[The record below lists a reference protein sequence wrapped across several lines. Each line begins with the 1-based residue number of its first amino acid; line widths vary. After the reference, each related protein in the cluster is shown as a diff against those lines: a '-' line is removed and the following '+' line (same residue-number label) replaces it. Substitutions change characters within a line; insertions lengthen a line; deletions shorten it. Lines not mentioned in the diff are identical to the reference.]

1 MDSINA
7 AMTAQPGYGFFATIF
22 IGLLAG
28 WIAERITSSDHG
40 LFTNMLV
47 GVAGSFVGS
56 RLAELLDIPIYGFL
70 RTLTAAVAGAVVV
83 IVIWNAARKPRG

>member
-7 AMTAQPGYGFFATIF
+7 AMATQPGYGFFATIF

-40 LFTNMLV
+40 IFTNMLV
-47 GVAGSFVGS
+47 GIAGSFLGS

-70 RTLTAAVAGAVVV
+70 RTLTAAIVGAVVV
-83 IVIWNAARKPRG
+83 IVIWNAARKPRV

>member
-7 AMTAQPGYGFFATIF
+7 AMAAQPGYGFFATIF

-40 LFTNMLV
+40 IFTNMLV
-47 GVAGSFVGS
+47 GIAGSFLGS
-56 RLAELLDIPIYGFL
+56 RLAELLDIPIYGFG
-70 RTLTAAVAGAVVV
+70 RTLTAAIAGAVVV
-83 IVIWNAARKPRG
+83 IVIWNAARKPRV

>member
-7 AMTAQPGYGFFATIF
+7 AMAAQPGYGFFATIF

-28 WIAERITSSDHG
+28 WIAERLTSSDHG

-47 GVAGSFVGS
+47 GIAGSFLGS
-56 RLAELLDIPIYGFL
+56 RLAELLQIPIFGFM
-70 RTLTAAVAGAVVV
+70 RTLTAAVVGAVVV
-83 IVIWNAARKPRG
+83 IVIWNAARRPRA

>member
-1 MDSINA
+1 MDTINA
-7 AMTAQPGYGFFATIF
+7 AAAAQPGYGFFATIF

-47 GVAGSFVGS
+47 GVAGSFLGS
-56 RLAELLDIPIYGFL
+56 RLAELLEIPIHGFP
-70 RTLTAAVAGAVVV
+70 RTLTAAVVGAVVV
-83 IVIWNAARKPRG
+83 IVIWNTARKPRA

>member
-1 MDSINA
+1 MDSPIYA
-7 AMTAQPGYGFFATIF
+7 ALGTPGYGFFATLF

-70 RTLTAAVAGAVVV
+70 RTLVAAIAGACVV
-83 IVIWNAARKPRG
+83 IVIWNALRKPAA